1 MTTLTRKQ
9 LIQGAIFLMWV
20 LIVSIYPGIAQA
32 QDTSKTT
39 MEIIYDHSTRQTV
52 ILDQPSSRITGI
64 EFKTTR
70 SQAAAPSS
78 GKVNLT
84 KGWDIFSDPLSFGQ
98 VNWSVSGR
106 NLQVAFQLYGA
117 KPNHEYTVG
126 AHLFNEA
133 SPLTRPAVSA
143 FGGWYVG
150 EGSNS
155 RDNRKAFAVAYDFG
169 ALRTNASGDGSA
181 QFNLS
186 IPPGAYSLQFTVR
199 IGAVNTCRPDSGKT
213 SGCAV
218 VYRSGNRHAE
228 HMETLVIQ

>member
-1 MTTLTRKQ
+1 MTASVRNQAVYGSIIL
-9 LIQGAIFLMWV
+9 FWV
-20 LIVSIYPGIAQA
+20 LIICLCPAMALAQE
-32 QDTSKTT
+32 TSKTM
-39 MEIIYDHSTRQTV
+39 MEIIYDNSTRQTV
-52 ILDQPSSRITGI
+52 ILDQPSSRIQGI
-64 EFKTTR
+64 EFKSAR
-70 SQAAAPSS
+70 SQAAAPTS

-106 NLQVAFQLYGA
+106 ELQAAFQLYGA

-133 SPLTRPAVSA
+133 SVLTRPAVSS

-199 IGAVNTCRPDSGKT
+199 IGAVNSCRPDSGKT

-228 HMETLVIQ
+228 QMETIVIQ